1 VIFER
6 FMGGH
11 MQSLKIRLRQV
22 CGGIAAATLL
32 LVATPALSQNT
43 DTLSIS
49 GDAFAGSEG
58 RVGVNA
64 AAGQLNEQV
73 NSGVIANGDTAVL
86 SNVVHQHIGENT
98 VSESDAQS
106 ATISGTAFSDSQGA
120 VAVNGVA
127 GTQNQQANL
136 LTIGIGGSVASLE
149 MLSQTRSSQEPAGY
163 QNEPDP
169 TTHAEIGPH
178 AFEGSEAIVQV
189 NLTAGRDNT
198 SANLFAL
205 SITEGADQ

>member
-1 VIFER
+1 
-6 FMGGH
+6 
-11 MQSLKIRLRQV
+11 MQSLNFRLRQV
-22 CGGIAAATLL
+22 RGGIAVAALL
-32 LVATPALSQNT
+32 FVATPALSQNT

-49 GDAFAGSEG
+49 GEAFAGSEG

-73 NSGVIANGDTAVL
+73 NSGVIAKGDTAVL

-136 LTIGIGGSVASLE
+136 LSIGIGGNVASLE

-163 QNEPDP
+163 QNEPDL